1 MFNDSPERGIRCSQL
16 THQKLGTVVGSI
28 LENYYIPRPFIL
40 FVEKKKKSF
49 KRLLRVNNLCG
60 HSWEGYV
67 PVSFVYP
74 QFFFLFLRF
83 LTQENIMEGGILN
96 DLFSEIIIIQQI
108 QSPGFV
114 EPYLVA
120 VSELNVL
127 NF

>member
-1 MFNDSPERGIRCSQL
+1 
-16 THQKLGTVVGSI
+16 
-28 LENYYIPRPFIL
+28 
-40 FVEKKKKSF
+40 
-49 KRLLRVNNLCG
+49 
-60 HSWEGYV
+60 
-67 PVSFVYP
+67 
-74 QFFFLFLRF
+74 
-83 LTQENIMEGGILN
+83 MEGGILN